1 MKFASTDLPGV
12 VIAEPQVFRDER
24 GFLME
29 TWHANKFADAGIHE
43 SFVQDNHTRS
53 AHGVLRGMHVQLTQ
67 SQGKLVRVAR
77 GAIFDVAVDLRTH
90 STHFGKWTGHILSEE
105 NQRQLWIPQGFA
117 HGFYVL
123 SAIADVLYKCTD
135 FYSPEND
142 RTLRWD
148 DPDVGIRWPLS
159 GGKPPLLSA
168 KDAKGLRLHE
178 LRQFLL

>member
-105 NQRQLWIPQGFA
+105 NQRQLWIPQGFS

-135 FYSPEND
+135 FYSPENE

-148 DPDVGIRWPLS
+148 DPDVDIRWPLS

-168 KDAKGLRLHE
+168 KDAKGLMLRE

>member
-1 MKFASTDLPGV
+1 MKFVSTDLPGV

-43 SFVQDNHTRS
+43 TFVQDNHSRS
-53 AHGVLRGMHVQLTQ
+53 EHGVLRGMHVQLRQ
-67 SQGKLVRVAR
+67 SQGKLVRVAS
-77 GAIFDVAVDLRTH
+77 GAIFDVAVDLRPH

-105 NQRQLWIPQGFA
+105 NQRLLWIPQGFA

-123 SAIADVLYKCTD
+123 SATADVLYKCTD
-135 FYSPEND
+135 FYSPENE

-148 DPDVGIRWPLS
+148 DPDVGIRWPLAN
-159 GGKPPLLSA
+159 GQPPVLSA
-168 KDAKGLRLHE
+168 KDANGLMLRE
-178 LRQFLL
+178 LRRFLL

>member
-1 MKFASTDLPGV
+1 MKFVSTDLPGV
-12 VIAEPQVFRDER
+12 VIAEPQVFQDER

-29 TWHANKFADAGIHE
+29 TWHAKKFADAGIHE
-43 SFVQDNHTRS
+43 TFVQDNHTRS
-53 AHGVLRGMHVQLTQ
+53 AHGVLRGMHVQLRQ

-77 GAIFDVAVDLRTH
+77 GAIFDVAVDLRTY

-123 SAIADVLYKCTD
+123 SEIADVLYKCTD
-135 FYSPEND
+135 FYSPENE

-148 DPDVGIRWPLS
+148 DPDVGIRWPLL

-168 KDAKGLRLHE
+168 KDAKGLMLRE
-178 LRQFLL
+178 LRRFLL

>member
-1 MKFASTDLPGV
+1 VKFVSTDLPGV

-43 SFVQDNHTRS
+43 TFVQDNHSRS
-53 AHGVLRGMHVQLTQ
+53 AQSVLRGMHVQLRQ

-77 GAIFDVAVDLRTH
+77 GMIFDVAVDLRAH

-105 NQRQLWIPQGFA
+105 NQRQMWIPQGFA

-123 SAIADVLYKCTD
+123 SEIADVLYKCTD
-135 FYSPEND
+135 FYSPENE

-159 GGKPPLLSA
+159 DGQPPLLSA
-168 KDAKGLRLHE
+168 KDAKGLMLRE
-178 LRQFLL
+178 LRRFLL